1 MDLFL
6 LLYFSTALM
15 YLDGFI
21 GKITIVSQVTKRPGI
36 LLKPLNASKK
46 RYNK

>member
-21 GKITIVSQVTKRPGI
+21 GKINIVSQATKRPDI
-36 LLKPLNASKK
+36 LLKPLNAGKHK
-46 RYNK
+46 VW